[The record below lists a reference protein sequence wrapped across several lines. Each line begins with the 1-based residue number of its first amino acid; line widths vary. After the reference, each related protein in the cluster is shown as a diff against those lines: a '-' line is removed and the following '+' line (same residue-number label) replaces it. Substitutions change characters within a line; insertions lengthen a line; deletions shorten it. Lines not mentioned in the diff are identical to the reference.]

1 MVKLLKMSLLEKKLA
16 NKTEEF
22 LLFWGGGG
30 NIIFDSEG
38 GPQAYL
44 IFQAAYI

>member
-22 LLFWGGGG
+22 LLFWGG
-30 NIIFDSEG
+30 NIMFDSENG
-38 GPQAYL
+38 SQAYL
-44 IFQAAYI
+44 IFQAVYI